1 MEFILTVIGY
11 FIGGWFYVPI
21 VFAITKLLFRN
32 RVISYLLC
40 GVTAEVMYLIML
52 FRETPYKIGVIICM
66 ILAAIFTLVFVIGE
80 RMALASG
87 KHNGDFEHD
96 RGARKFQPKLLS
108 IPNIKDIYMKY
119 PYPFLKEKSLFRKIK
134 FFDTFIRSFDSIN
147 DIDPA
152 YQSEARKQTLGLMT
166 VFGIFLLFGLLLRYG
181 IIAGWYMI
189 LSVLYLM
196 YAVVWLSYFSCY
208 CCYWMVTAIIDT
220 LKELYTKEGSQ
231 FSLRSAI
238 SDIANSDELASA
250 GSFISDLGSR
260 AASAIHR
267 KGSDQS
273 GAEPLK
279 PTDSQ
284 APAPEQQSPYTENSS
299 DEQQAPPVQEPLN
312 NDSPQQ
318 EQQPV
323 SPLNYESPEPAP
335 CQPQSPARQPEPEI
349 NNSQSYAQNLENSP
363 APPVNS
369 SGYSQQSPQPAYSA
383 NNSTYTQPV
392 KSKTTPIMLAVITVL
407 LLIIGVLLG
416 LFLFKGNTNSDNT
429 SSSDNSSRSETPA
442 PVTSAEETSAQTAE
456 TETTA
461 APTTD
466 ITTAQTD
473 ESTVPTTQE
482 TKPVFPYAGY
492 EYIDKAP
499 ADMEFFEGSSVQTG
513 IINTKETGLNL
524 RSGPST
530 SDKILLEIPKGESV
544 DILGMN
550 NEWCYVKWSAYA
562 AGLRQDI
569 DYYGYVSKQ
578 FISIDGSAPPQI
590 TPVEKYGTI
599 SSPGGYKTVGLS
611 KSYLIDGGAEEYVR
625 RDLTDGWHIKAVNE
639 YYDGEFLWY
648 ELYDADDGDYYGWVN
663 QQVINFY

>member
-1 MEFILTVIGY
+1 
-11 FIGGWFYVPI
+11 
-21 VFAITKLLFRN
+21 
-32 RVISYLLC
+32 
-40 GVTAEVMYLIML
+40 
-52 FRETPYKIGVIICM
+52 
-66 ILAAIFTLVFVIGE
+66 
-80 RMALASG
+80 
-87 KHNGDFEHD
+87 
-96 RGARKFQPKLLS
+96 
-108 IPNIKDIYMKY
+108 
-119 PYPFLKEKSLFRKIK
+119 
-134 FFDTFIRSFDSIN
+134 
-147 DIDPA
+147 
-152 YQSEARKQTLGLMT
+152 
-166 VFGIFLLFGLLLRYG
+166 
-181 IIAGWYMI
+181 
-189 LSVLYLM
+189 
-196 YAVVWLSYFSCY
+196 
-208 CCYWMVTAIIDT
+208 
-220 LKELYTKEGSQ
+220 
-231 FSLRSAI
+231 
-238 SDIANSDELASA
+238 
-250 GSFISDLGSR
+250 
-260 AASAIHR
+260 
-267 KGSDQS
+267 
-273 GAEPLK
+273 
-279 PTDSQ
+279 
-284 APAPEQQSPYTENSS
+284 
-299 DEQQAPPVQEPLN
+299 
-312 NDSPQQ
+312 
-318 EQQPV
+318 
-323 SPLNYESPEPAP
+323 
-335 CQPQSPARQPEPEI
+335 
-349 NNSQSYAQNLENSP
+349 
-363 APPVNS
+363 
-369 SGYSQQSPQPAYSA
+369 
-383 NNSTYTQPV
+383 
-392 KSKTTPIMLAVITVL
+392 MLAVITVL